1 MKPLLILGLALALL
15 AGCAPAPQAPTP
27 SPVVPSP
34 TALPSVTPSALPPT
48 ATLAP
53 SSTPL
58 PTATVVPSP
67 TTPSYPVTGLGPAN
81 FPAGVDPLTGL
92 PVSDPKLLERRP
104 LVIKV
109 ENLPR
114 EHRPQSGLSLA
125 DIVYEYYTE
134 QGGTRFAGIFYGMDA
149 ERVGPIRS
157 GRFFDVNLVQ
167 MYKGVFVFGSAYYA
181 VWNRLVSSDFGNRL
195 VLENQYSC
203 PALCRFEPKGRD
215 LLVADTRA
223 MNAYLVQAGIN
234 NARQNLDGMFFQA
247 VAPEG
252 GQPTSSVYLRYS
264 GAIYNRWDYD
274 PASQRYLRFAETQ
287 NDVNRN
293 NEVYAQLTDQLTGKP
308 IAADTLVTLC
318 VPHVYY
324 ENKPTIDVI
333 DILPLPS
340 SGPVYSCDG
349 KQYPGGT
356 GPAYVARDGKM
367 YAVTWKREKKE
378 DLITL
383 VGPDGQPFPF
393 KPGQTWFEVIGASS
407 KVEQKADTIK
417 FTFWMAP

>member
-1 MKPLLILGLALALL
+1 MKFLPTLVLALCLL
-15 AGCAPAPQAPTP
+15 VTGCSRATPTPTLIPTPLVQEVVLPSATP
-27 SPVVPSP
+27 SP
-34 TALPSVTPSALPPT
+34 LPPT
-48 ATLAP
+48 PTLAP
-53 SSTPL
+53 SSTPI
-58 PTATVVPSP
+58 PTATLI
-67 TTPSYPVTGLGPAN
+67 SYPVEGLGPSD
-81 FPAGVDPLTGL
+81 FPSGVDPLTGL
-92 PVSDPKLLERRP
+92 EVSDPQLLERRP

-125 DIVYEYYTE
+125 DVVYEYYTE
-134 QGGTRFAGIFYGMDA
+134 QGGTRFAAVYYGKDA

-167 MYKGVFVFGSAYYA
+167 MYKGVFIFGSAYSA
-181 VWNRLVSSDFGNRL
+181 VWNRFVRSDFGNRL
-195 VLENQYSC
+195 VVENPYSC

-215 LLVADTRA
+215 LLVADTRG
-223 MNAYLVQAGIN
+223 MNAYLKTAGIN
-234 NARQNLDGMFFQA
+234 NARQNLDGMYFNA

-252 GQPTSSVYLRYS
+252 GEPNSTVYLRYS

-274 PASQRYLRFAETQ
+274 KVSNQYLRFSETQ

-318 VPHVYY
+318 IPHSYY
-324 ENKPTIDVI
+324 SQTAEMDVV
-333 DILPLPS
+333 DIVPLPA
-340 SGPVYSCDG
+340 SGQVTSCDG
-349 KQYPGGT
+349 KSYPGGT
-356 GPAYVARDGKM
+356 GPAYVARDGTL

-378 DLITL
+378 NLISL
-383 VGPDGQPFPF
+383 FGADGKPFPY

-407 KVEQKADTIK
+407 KVAQTTGSVK
-417 FTFWMAP
+417 FTFQIAP